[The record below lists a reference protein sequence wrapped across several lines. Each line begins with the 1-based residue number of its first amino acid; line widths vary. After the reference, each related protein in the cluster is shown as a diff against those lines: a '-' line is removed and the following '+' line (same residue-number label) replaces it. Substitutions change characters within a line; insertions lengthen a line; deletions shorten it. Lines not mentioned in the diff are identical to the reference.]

1 MIHSRSHELYQ
12 RAIRLLPGG
21 VNSPVRAFGTV
32 GGTPVFMDH
41 GRGSRL
47 WDVDGNEYVDYVCS
61 WGPLILGHAPPV
73 VEEAILKAV
82 AKGTTFGAPTEAE
95 VELAELV
102 VEAFPSVEMVRMVNS
117 GTEATM
123 SAVRLARAYTGRDK
137 IIKFSGCWHGH
148 VDHLLVKAGSSGM
161 QYGAADSAGVPEA
174 FARETLVAEYND
186 LDGTRALVERHG
198 EQVAAI
204 IVEPVAGNM
213 GVVSPREGFL
223 EGLRALADDA
233 GIVLIFDEVITG
245 FRLAL
250 GGAQERYGVT
260 ADLTTLGKII
270 GGGFPVGAYGGR
282 AEIMQHVSPLG
293 KMVQAGTLS
302 GNPVAMAA
310 GAATLRCL
318 KQLNPY
324 ASLEEKA
331 RQISEGLRAGAERLG
346 LPATVNQVASL
357 LTLFFAEGPITS
369 AADLGR
375 VSRERYAAYFHSMLE
390 QGVALPPS
398 HLEALFLSTAHTQA
412 DLDHTLSAATTAL
425 AAAAQVEERV

>member
-1 MIHSRSHELYQ
+1 LYQ
-12 RAIRLLPGG
+12 RAVRLLPGG

-41 GRGSRL
+41 GRGSHL
-47 WDVDGNEYVDYVCS
+47 WDVDGREYLDYVCS
-61 WGPLILGHAPPV
+61 WGPLILGHAYPA
-73 VEEAILKAV
+73 VEEAIVKAV
-82 AKGTTFGAPTEAE
+82 AKGTTFGAPTEVE

-102 VEAFPSVEMVRMVNS
+102 VAALPAVEMVRMVNS

-123 SAVRLARAYTGRDK
+123 SAVRLARAYTGRSK
-137 IIKFSGCWHGH
+137 VLKFAGCWHGH
-148 VDHLLVKAGSSGM
+148 VDHLLVKAGSSGW

-174 FARETLVAEYND
+174 FARETLVAQYND
-186 LDGTRALVERHG
+186 LESVWALVGRHG
-198 EQVAAI
+198 EDLAAI

-213 GVVSPREGFL
+213 GVVPPREGFL
-223 EGLRALADDA
+223 EGLRAIADESGA
-233 GIVLIFDEVITG
+233 VLIFDEVITG

-250 GGAQERYGVT
+250 GGAQEYYGVQ

-282 AEIMQHVSPLG
+282 AEIMQQVSPLG

-318 KQLNPY
+318 QELKPY

-331 RQISEGLRAGAERLG
+331 ARLAEGLRAAAQRQG
-346 LPATVNQVASL
+346 LAATVNRVGSM
-357 LTLFFAEGPITS
+357 LTLFLAEGEITS
-369 AADLGR
+369 AADLER
-375 VSRERYAAYFHSMLE
+375 VSRPRYAAYFHSMLG

-398 HLEALFLSTAHTQA
+398 HLEALFLSTAHSET
-412 DLDHTLSAATTAL
+412 DLELTL
-425 AAAAQVEERV
+425 AAAEVALQAAARV